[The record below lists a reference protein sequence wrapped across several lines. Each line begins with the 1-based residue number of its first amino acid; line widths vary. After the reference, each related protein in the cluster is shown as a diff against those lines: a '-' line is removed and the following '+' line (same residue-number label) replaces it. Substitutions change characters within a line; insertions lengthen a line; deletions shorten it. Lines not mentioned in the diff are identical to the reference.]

1 MLNANL
7 YQKNKL
13 NVVGVFAI
21 ENNFDND
28 YVFTSLNTAQKI
40 LKKDMMISGYEIKV
54 KNLLLFMTL

>member
-13 NVVGVFAI
+13 SVVGVFAI

-40 LKKDMMISGYEIKV
+40 LKK
-54 KNLLLFMTL
+54 